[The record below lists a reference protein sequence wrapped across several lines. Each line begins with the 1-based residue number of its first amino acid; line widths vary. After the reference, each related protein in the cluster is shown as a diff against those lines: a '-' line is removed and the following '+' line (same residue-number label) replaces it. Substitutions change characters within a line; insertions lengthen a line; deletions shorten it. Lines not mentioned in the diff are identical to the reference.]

1 MYATDS
7 GTDMRSEILSAQLW
21 FPSLPGAEARYPGY
35 CQCHQCKCEIQRPAG
50 MGSRGRYK
58 GLIYSFISLI
68 SLSFLEMNIDSP
80 ININNT
86 AIIEIGNN

>member
-21 FPSLPGAEARYPGY
+21 LPSLPGAEARYPGY

-58 GLIYSFISLI
+58 GLF
-68 SLSFLEMNIDSP
+68 
-80 ININNT
+80 
-86 AIIEIGNN
+86 